1 MPEQRQPEHA
11 LTDPR
16 IGAVVRE
23 VIRLYENTF
32 PGQIAACYVEGSY
45 ADQTSLPTSD
55 LDLLIVFRGR
65 FADDAARQAAEQA
78 WNGNEAGTHEVD
90 ISVIDEDTLR
100 KEGVYP
106 SAKLGGRL
114 LYGEDVLSLYP
125 IIPIEE
131 WARERMNAA
140 YWLTINVYQR
150 PIPVRLPL
158 PFPNPADEFYG
169 YTNRTVTL
177 ADGRE
182 VPCTRNLVRT
192 TGWAATALLAFQ
204 AGQYVGRKRD
214 GLRLYREHIGD
225 EWTSLLEEIATFCRD
240 RWQYLIPEAPEERTH
255 LRSICQR
262 TLGFEQHFL
271 TRYKPCLLKQLRS
284 TNPEQVRFISWVQQ
298 QVPLDDPEIM
308 AALQSL
314 K

>member
-1 MPEQRQPEHA
+1 MPEQRQPGPSLA
-11 LTDPR
+11 DPR
-16 IGAVVRE
+16 IDAVVRK
-23 VIRLYENTF
+23 VIRLYETTF
-32 PGQIAACYVEGSY
+32 PDRIAACYVEGSY
-45 ADQTSLPTSD
+45 ADQTWLPTSD

-65 FADDAARQAAEQA
+65 FADDAARQAAKQTWA
-78 WNGNEAGTHEVD
+78 GNEAGTHEVD
-90 ISVIDEDTLR
+90 ISVIDEHSLR
-100 KEGVYP
+100 EEGVYP

-125 IIPIEE
+125 IVPIEE

-158 PFPNPADEFYG
+158 PFPDPADEFYG

-204 AGQYVGRKRD
+204 AGQYVGRKRA

-225 EWTSLLEEIATFCRD
+225 EWTPLLAEIATFCRD
-240 RWQYLIPEAPEERTH
+240 RWQYLIPEALEERAR

-262 TLGFEQHFL
+262 ALGFEQHFL
-271 TRYKPCLLKQLRS
+271 TCYKPCLLNQLRS
-284 TNPEQVRFISWVQQ
+284 TNPAHVRFASWVQQ
-298 QVPLDDPEIM
+298 QVPLDDPEVI
-308 AALQSL
+308 AALQAL